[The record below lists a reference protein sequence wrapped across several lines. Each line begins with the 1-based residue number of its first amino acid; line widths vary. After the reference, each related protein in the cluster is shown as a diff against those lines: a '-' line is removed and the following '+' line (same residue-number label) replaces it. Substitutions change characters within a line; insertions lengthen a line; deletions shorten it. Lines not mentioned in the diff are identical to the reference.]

1 MSLTKFSFNSE
12 QLVDVCTK
20 SIGILIFIF
29 TFAYTAN
36 GQEQKSVQQQDT
48 SIKRSRFYDPELF
61 FVKPALIIP
70 QSFGV
75 TQENF
80 SSFLHQS
87 LTVPMPPFSWTY
99 KTKIDLESAW
109 KQELTKQEEYRT
121 LRTILGSIE
130 MGGVAYLTYLHLKNY
145 GLK

>member
-1 MSLTKFSFNSE
+1 MSLTKFSFNSK
-12 QLVDVCTK
+12 QSFDVCTK
-20 SIGILIFIF
+20 LFGIIILIFTF
-29 TFAYTAN
+29 THTAN

-61 FVKPALIIP
+61 LVKPAIIIP
-70 QSFGV
+70 QSFGS
-75 TQENF
+75 TQKNF
-80 SSFLHQS
+80 SDFFHQS

-99 KTKIDLESAW
+99 KAKIDLQSAW

-130 MGGVAYLTYLHLKNY
+130 MGGVAYLTYVHLKNY